1 MLLIS
6 LRALL
11 QFTTVLPL
19 GATADF
25 SLFAKRSYL
34 YPLAGYVTGGIAGL
48 CAFWITDPMIAA
60 AVAIAA
66 LLIITGANHFDG
78 LMDLGDGLMAHG
90 SREKRVMA
98 LTDRQIGTGG
108 IAAGA
113 AVLLLTFAPLTGI
126 PDLLWALIIAEVA
139 GKYSM
144 ALLTV
149 YGEPFRDCLHAV
161 LHGQAK
167 GWFPLAAAL
176 LCTPLLLLPVAPGSL
191 AVAALLAILTPA
203 VLLLI
208 SRHLFGGVNGDV
220 VGASHELT
228 RAFVLCAMVLV
239 PMSALF

>member
-1 MLLIS
+1 MLLTS

-48 CAFWITDPMIAA
+48 CAFWIADPLIAA
-60 AVAIAA
+60 AVAVTA
-66 LLIITGANHFDG
+66 LLIVTGANHFDG

-90 SREKRVMA
+90 SREIRVRA

-108 IAAGA
+108 FAAGA
-113 AVLLLTFAPLTGI
+113 AVLLLTFAALTGI
-126 PDLLWALIIAEVA
+126 RDLLWALVIAEVA
-139 GKYSM
+139 GMFSM
-144 ALLTV
+144 AVLTV
-149 YGEPFRDCLHAV
+149 YGEPFREGLHAA

-176 LCTPLLLLPVAPGSL
+176 LCTPLLLFPVDPYSL
-191 AVAALLAILTPA
+191 VAAALLAILSPA